1 MSFGLPVIGGKHS
14 GGVPWVLD
22 YGKAGLLANISNPS
36 EMAKKM
42 NTLLEDKQL
51 YLKVNNQSIQRIKD
65 LFTQDAVATAYEAVY
80 LKILRDKQ

>member
-1 MSFGLPVIGGKHS
+1 
-14 GGVPWVLD
+14 
-22 YGKAGLLANISNPS
+22 
-36 EMAKKM
+36 MAKKM